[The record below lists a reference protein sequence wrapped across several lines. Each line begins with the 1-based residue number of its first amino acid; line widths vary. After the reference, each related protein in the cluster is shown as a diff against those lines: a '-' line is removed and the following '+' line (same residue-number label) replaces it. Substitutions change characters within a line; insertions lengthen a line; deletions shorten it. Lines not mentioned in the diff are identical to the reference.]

1 MLVWW
6 YTVDMSVAKQFTIA
20 VIEDEKMLLKYMV
33 SSLSL
38 EASFRV
44 VSALNGEE
52 GEKLIIAEKPD
63 LVFLDIMMPKKNG
76 FEVLESIKNNA
87 ATKNIPIVVLS
98 NLGQD
103 KDIQLAKEL
112 GATDYLVKVDM
123 EISDLV
129 KKAYS
134 YLHKR

>member
-1 MLVWW
+1 
-6 YTVDMSVAKQFTIA
+6 MSVAKQFTIA